1 MAFKFLILCAVV
13 AIARAGYIAAPV
25 PLTYAAAPIVKTV
38 EYDANP
44 QYAFSYGVSDGLT
57 GDQKSQ
63 QESRS
68 GDVVQGSYSV
78 VDPDG
83 FKRTVDYSADPLN
96 GFNAAVRREPIGVPV
111 VAAVAPVVY
120 SAPIVKTVVA
130 QPAMVQYAAQPI
142 VGSYARH

>member
-1 MAFKFLILCAVV
+1 MAFKFVILCALV
-13 AIARAGYIAAPV
+13 AATNAAYIAAPA
-25 PLTYAAAPIVKTV
+25 PLAYAAAPVVRTV

-83 FKRTVDYSADPLN
+83 FKRTVDYAADPVN
-96 GFNAAVRREPIGVPV
+96 GFNAAVRREPIGVAVAPQPAV
-111 VAAVAPVVY
+111 VAAY
-120 SAPIVKTVVA
+120 SAPVVA
-130 QPAMVQYAAQPI
+130 QPVVAPYAAQPL
-142 VGSYARH
+142 VGSYAYH